1 MCVNTYNFLIILF
14 YCYHYLLSC
23 TYIIY
28 ICIYFIL
35 YYIYIIYMTLYYIYI
50 MYILYIIYVCVFD
63 SCGRAFG
70 SVFSTLQT
78 VEVAQENG
86 DIPCSKEWSCSGHHK
101 TKPLLAGKTSA
112 VSRSQRVLCREERR
126 VHLRMHLW
134 SKTWGSCLIPAVV
147 HLDLFSQPCRL

>member
-1 MCVNTYNFLIILF
+1 MY
-14 YCYHYLLSC
+14 
-23 TYIIY
+23 
-28 ICIYFIL
+28 IL
-35 YYIYIIYMTLYYIYI
+35 YYIC
-50 MYILYIIYVCVFD
+50 VCVFD

-86 DIPCSKEWSCSGHHK
+86 DIPCSKEWSCSGHQK